1 MRVFQIWVVKESQ
14 HSQLDEMLTN
24 IDTEMRKVSLE
35 TRRLEMKME
44 TRVTEDTAESRE
56 SVSKVKAEVDALR
69 NKLDTRSDDSG
80 VKEDKSLD
88 DFYDVQQEFSAFKS

>member
-1 MRVFQIWVVKESQ
+1 M
-14 HSQLDEMLTN
+14 DEMLTN

-56 SVSKVKAEVDALR
+56 SVNKVKAEVDALR

-80 VKEDKSLD
+80 VKEESR
-88 DFYDVQQEFSAFKS
+88 